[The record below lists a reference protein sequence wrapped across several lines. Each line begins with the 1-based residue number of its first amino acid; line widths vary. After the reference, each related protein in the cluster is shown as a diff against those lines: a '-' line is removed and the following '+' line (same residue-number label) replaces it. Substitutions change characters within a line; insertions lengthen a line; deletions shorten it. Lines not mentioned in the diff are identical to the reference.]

1 MLIERLAKM
10 YVQWGEPRQS
20 SESEKK
26 RNQQIQAIR
35 EFLEV
40 IQKTSENRKELFAVS
55 QQSRRKATKLSYL
68 LLASDTEPEAIRD
81 SFLRSGFIFKEQH
94 YNKPEVL
101 MWLAGTEACSRGIH
115 PYIVFLIMSAYC
127 GLETAN
133 SEFLWLQE
141 KSKLQETKL
150 TEYIVPGDLTDN
162 IEEALSEPVRFQRT
176 IRIAGMPLAASA
188 FAGCSLYYIEQILS
202 LVGPIGSFILTEMI
216 AAARKRLISD
226 EICTAQQAF
235 LDLYSRQ
242 ESESSAMDKELMT
255 GMEAF
260 EESSQPDP
268 DLIRTT
274 TDIIMSAEAKALKT
288 TLSSMSDNEIASLL
302 RCLEPIAHERLL
314 GLISQGR
321 QRRILMV
328 IQQTDNVTS
337 ERMLRDAQLFAQ
349 KLLSSYA
356 PRNLRPGETLKIP
369 ELLRNLISSL
379 LGRE

>member
-55 QQSRRKATKLSYL
+55 QQYRRKATKLSYL

-81 SFLRSGFIFKEQH
+81 SFLRSGLIFKEQH

>member
-81 SFLRSGFIFKEQH
+81 SFLRSGLIFKEQH

-133 SEFLWLQE
+133 SEFLWL
-141 KSKLQETKL
+141 
-150 TEYIVPGDLTDN
+150 
-162 IEEALSEPVRFQRT
+162 
-176 IRIAGMPLAASA
+176 
-188 FAGCSLYYIEQILS
+188 
-202 LVGPIGSFILTEMI
+202 
-216 AAARKRLISD
+216 
-226 EICTAQQAF
+226 
-235 LDLYSRQ
+235 
-242 ESESSAMDKELMT
+242 
-255 GMEAF
+255 
-260 EESSQPDP
+260 
-268 DLIRTT
+268 
-274 TDIIMSAEAKALKT
+274 
-288 TLSSMSDNEIASLL
+288 
-302 RCLEPIAHERLL
+302 
-314 GLISQGR
+314 
-321 QRRILMV
+321 
-328 IQQTDNVTS
+328 
-337 ERMLRDAQLFAQ
+337 
-349 KLLSSYA
+349 
-356 PRNLRPGETLKIP
+356 
-369 ELLRNLISSL
+369 
-379 LGRE
+379 